1 MGIDVKS
8 SSTDRAKITKSTA
21 RGPPTLEDLD
31 AEMDDYFEGRQEFVE
46 PKQEV
51 GRMTIQLYLSLSV
64 VADAHSGCFR
74 TVRTDDSHNVHR
86 C

>member
-1 MGIDVKS
+1 
-8 SSTDRAKITKSTA
+8 
-21 RGPPTLEDLD
+21 
-31 AEMDDYFEGRQEFVE
+31 
-46 PKQEV
+46 
-51 GRMTIQLYLSLSV
+51 MTIQLYLSLSV